1 MPPFAVCC
9 RLANIEAVTG
19 GDSGVTGGDSGTAD
33 WSQPATAHLIN
44 VMEGKLFTAWLD
56 ESLPVG
62 GVVRYSPLHVV

>member
-9 RLANIEAVTG
+9 RLANIEAVI
-19 GDSGVTGGDSGTAD
+19 GGDSGTAD

>member
-19 GDSGVTGGDSGTAD
+19 GDSGTAN
-33 WSQPATAHLIN
+33 WSQPATDYLII
-44 VMEGKLFTAWLD
+44 VTEGKLFTAWLD

-62 GVVRYSPLHVV
+62 GVVRYSPLRVV

>member
-1 MPPFAVCC
+1 MPPFALCC

-19 GDSGVTGGDSGTAD
+19 GDSGTAD
-33 WSQPATAHLIN
+33 WSQQATHYLIN